1 MKKLSDVQIFIIGT
15 VLSAV
20 VATVLLALKFSS
32 LESISISLLL
42 GVLIALIKI
51 KADVSKN
58 HDESIEAIGI
68 SKGLNADEK
77 FRKAIYDLANKYIEI
92 KTAKPQECL
101 LTEEAQ
107 KAVDDCVAAMAELA
121 NGRISIDEEHRR
133 QILMCRIVSECTE
146 SVNAVTYLS
155 AGHDGWWSG
164 ALGRKY
170 FQEQEKAIKERG
182 VKITRIFIV
191 SDQETQNL
199 RDRFTSQINIGV
211 NVRVAERPQLP
222 KPLLRNFLICD
233 DKWVIDSRL
242 DPKGSNDGG
251 SVSKVA
257 AEIHS
262 ARDKWAG
269 LMGLSEP
276 IVEVNEYTNPHAS
289 TQTPYV

>member
-1 MKKLSDVQIFIIGT
+1 MKKLSDVQILIIGT
-15 VLSAV
+15 VLSV
-20 VATVLLALKFSS
+20 LVATVLLVLKFSS
-32 LESISISLLL
+32 LESIAISLLL

-68 SKGLNADEK
+68 SNGLNADGN
-77 FRKAIYDLANKYIEI
+77 FRKAIYKLANDYIEI
-92 KTAKPQECL
+92 KTAKPQEHL

-107 KAVDDCVAAMAELA
+107 KAVDNCVAAVAELA
-121 NGRISIDEEHRR
+121 NGRMSIDEEHRR
-133 QILMCRIVSECTE
+133 QILMCRIVGECTE

-164 ALGRKY
+164 ALGQKY
-170 FQEQEKAIKERG
+170 FREQEKAINERG

-199 RDRFTSQINIGV
+199 RERFTSQTNIGV
-211 NVRVAERPQLP
+211 DVRVAEQPQLP
-222 KPLLRNFLICD
+222 KTLLRNFLICD
-233 DKWVIDSRL
+233 DKWVICSQL

-251 SVSKVA
+251 SISKIA

-276 IVEVNEYTNPHAS
+276 VTSANLYTNPNALTKTS
-289 TQTPYV
+289 

>member
-1 MKKLSDVQIFIIGT
+1 MKKLSDVHIFIVGIM
-15 VLSAV
+15 LSVV
-20 VATVLLALKFSS
+20 VATVLLMLKFSS

-42 GVLIALIKI
+42 GGLIILIKI

-68 SKGLNADEK
+68 SKGLNADET
-77 FRKAIYDLANKYIEI
+77 FRQAIYNLANNYIEI
-92 KTAKPQECL
+92 KTAKVQERL
-101 LTEEAQ
+101 LIEEAQ
-107 KAVDDCVAAMAELA
+107 KAVDDCVAVVAELA

-133 QILMCRIVSECTE
+133 QILMCKIVSECTE

-170 FQEQEKAIKERG
+170 FHEQEKAIKERG

-199 RDRFTSQINIGV
+199 RDRFASQTEIDV
-211 NVRVAERPQLP
+211 KVRVAEKPLLP

-233 DKWVIDSRL
+233 DKWVIDSRYI
-242 DPKGSNDGG
+242 PTGSNDGG
-251 SVSKVA
+251 SISKDA
-257 AEIHS
+257 AELHS
-262 ARDKWAG
+262 AQDKWTG

-276 IVEVNEYTNPHAS
+276 ITEVNEYTNPHAS
-289 TQTPYV
+289 TQTRYV

>member
-20 VATVLLALKFSS
+20 VATTLLALKFSS
-32 LESISISLLL
+32 LESIAISLLL

-58 HDESIEAIGI
+58 HDEAIEAIGI

-121 NGRISIDEEHRR
+121 NGRMLIDEEHRR

-170 FQEQEKAIKERG
+170 FQEQKKAIKERG
-182 VKITRIFIV
+182 VSVTRIFIV

-199 RDRFTSQINIGV
+199 RDRFTSQIDIGV
-211 NVRVAERPQLP
+211 KVRVAEQPQLP
-222 KPLLRNFLICD
+222 KTLLRNFLICD

-251 SVSKVA
+251 SISKVA
-257 AEIHS
+257 AKIHS

-276 IVEVNEYTNPHAS
+276 ITNVNEYTNPNAS
-289 TQTPYV
+289 TQTP